1 VTEKLKSEIVSLP
14 LYPELTDE
22 EVDYVI
28 ETVLDVDRKLMSAE
42 P

>member
-28 ETVLDVDRKLMSAE
+28 ECVLSVEQKLYN
-42 P
+42 